1 MKQLL
6 VCFFF
11 ALLITPVFGQEIKG
25 KSNTVHLELNA
36 STNGKPI
43 IVWQWPEQISSEVQ
57 DGSVTIKAGIRSD
70 EKLKQVEIYVNG
82 RIPTSDRGIGISPT
96 TNFDYTVEK
105 QVILST
111 GSNEIKIMAENE
123 SGVVTTESRVINVKE
138 VVIAQRTDYALI
150 IATNEY
156 DEWDNLVNPVFDA
169 TTIGDELKENYGY
182 KVDMVLNPTKS
193 ELLRKLREYN
203 SMNFLP
209 NDQLFIFIAG
219 HGKFDDLIKDGYLVC
234 KDSKKVDDTGETYLA
249 FSYLRTAIDNN
260 PSRHV
265 FLVMDA
271 CFGGTFDQ
279 AIAKRGED
287 DNMYTE
293 ITQSEYIAKKL
304 KYKTRLYLT
313 SGAKEYVPDGRAGKH
328 SPFASKLIEG
338 LRGYGGKNKVITSKQ
353 LFWYVERV
361 KPEPRFG
368 TFGDNEPGSEFV
380 FVAN

>member
-6 VCFFF
+6 VCFAF
-11 ALLITPVFGQEIKG
+11 ALLITPTFSQEIKG
-25 KSNTVHLELNA
+25 KSNTIHLELNA
-36 STNGKPI
+36 STHGKPA
-43 IVWQWPEQISSEVQ
+43 IVWQWPELISSEVQ
-57 DGSVTIKAGIRSD
+57 NGSVTIKAGVRSD
-70 EKLKQVEIYVNG
+70 EKLKQVELYVNG
-82 RIPTSDRGIGISPT
+82 RIPTSDRGIGISPA
-96 TNFDYTVEK
+96 TNFDYTIEK
-105 QVILST
+105 QVVLST

-123 SGVVTTESRVINVKE
+123 SGMVTTESRVINVKE
-138 VVIAQRTDYALI
+138 TVIAQRTDYALI

-156 DEWDNLVNPVFDA
+156 DEWDDLINPVFDA

-219 HGKFDDLIKDGYLVC
+219 HGKFDALIKDGYLVC
-234 KDSKKVDDTGETYLA
+234 KDSKIVDDTHESYLP

-279 AIAKRGED
+279 AIAKRGGE

-293 ITQSEYIAKKL
+293 ITQDEYINKKL

-328 SPFASKLIEG
+328 SPFASKLVEA
-338 LRGYGGKNKVITSKQ
+338 LRGYGGKNKVLTSQ
-353 LFWYVERV
+353 QVFWYVERV
-361 KPEPRFG
+361 RPEPRFG
-368 TFGDNEPGSEFV
+368 TFGDNEPGSEFI